1 MALELNF
8 TTLATAVDSTNDQI
22 RNDFR
27 VGIADK
33 TITQSG
39 SQTFYV
45 ASAVVAASPMDI
57 WPQVTLGANER
68 LAIYL
73 IASYGS
79 GDDTAAKRLITLE
92 VDTHTISADLTY
104 LVSTQAT
111 TSLTIN
117 RSATAASTA
126 VIQMLWHVVSA

>member
-27 VGIADK
+27 VGIAEK

-45 ASAVVAASPMDI
+45 ASTVVAASQMDI
-57 WPQVTLGANER
+57 WPQVALGANER

-92 VDTHTISADLTY
+92 VDSNDLNTDLTY
-104 LVSTQAT
+104 LTAVQAT
-111 TSLTIN
+111 TSLLIN

-126 VIQMLWHVVSA
+126 TVQMFWHVVSA